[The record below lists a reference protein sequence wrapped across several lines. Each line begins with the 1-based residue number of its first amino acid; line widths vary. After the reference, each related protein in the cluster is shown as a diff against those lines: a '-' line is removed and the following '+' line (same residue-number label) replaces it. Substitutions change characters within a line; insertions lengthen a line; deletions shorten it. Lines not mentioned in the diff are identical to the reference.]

1 MLFTEV
7 LVSFRQIFQ
16 VIFKDIRYHDGLNR
30 DGIGQISCNTVLVA
44 QAAQLEETSLISE
57 NTKFA
62 GLVEGTET
70 WMCVRRCCTACI
82 ILGCF
87 LDENNIGQN

>member
-1 MLFTEV
+1 MLFV
-7 LVSFRQIFQ
+7 LGYLSQIFQ
-16 VIFKDIRYHDGLNR
+16 VIFKDIRYDDGRNR
-30 DGIGQISCNTVLVA
+30 DGVGQISCKLV
-44 QAAQLEETSLISE
+44 AQLEETSLISE

-82 ILGCF
+82 ILGCL
-87 LDENNIGQN
+87 LDENRTELNNAVPKRS